1 MVRVSISKLTPPI
14 NEGKIYDAVKSAI
27 DNLGGI
33 EKFVKPG
40 EKVLI
45 KPNFVSPRPP
55 PVTTDVRVIRATA
68 LQVKEAGA
76 KPIIGESCSAMT
88 YWWRE
93 GMTTEG
99 VMNLLGALDMAKKI
113 DVDVE
118 PFDKGGVFRSV
129 KVKIPDAIVMREAE
143 IAELALK
150 VDKIIPLPILK
161 TSMEG
166 GGITCCIKGFHALVS
181 TTSDRLRWHRTDLH
195 QKLVDI
201 LKLIRPKVPLC
212 VVDGIKA
219 MEGDGPI
226 HGTPV
231 DLNLIMAG
239 DDPVATDAIA
249 AKVIGFEYPHYEV
262 GPIALANSQGLGIGD
277 PSKIEV
283 IGAAIDDVKKRFLM
297 ASCEIVA
304 PHFENVTLFEGATC
318 RACKAWIKFTLYMLK
333 DTGFFEDL
341 KKMGKHLFFFVGLEP
356 PLPTDLDEIREMTK
370 KGLMII
376 FGDCATYTTRNSYWV
391 FSQGDLKGKIPV
403 MPGCPP
409 FACSQQATQIREALG
424 LEITEKEIE
433 AFKYVPT

>member
-1 MVRVSISKLTPPI
+1 MARVAISKLTSPI
-14 NEGKIYDAVKSAI
+14 DEGRIYDAVKSAI

-40 EKVLI
+40 ERVLI

-76 KPIIGESCSAMT
+76 KPIIGESSSAMT

-93 GMTTEG
+93 GMTTG
-99 VMNLLGALDMAKKI
+99 DVMDLLGASDMAKKI
-113 DVDVE
+113 GVDVE

-129 KVKIPDAIVMREAE
+129 KVKIPGAIVMREAE

-150 VDKIIPLPILK
+150 VDKIIPLPVIK

-166 GGITCCIKGFHALVS
+166 GGITCCIKVLHALPN
-181 TTSDRLRWHRTDLH
+181 TFSDRLRWHRTDLW

-201 LKLIRPKVPLC
+201 LKLVRPKISLC

-231 DLNLIMAG
+231 DLNLILAG

-249 AKVIGFEYPHYEV
+249 AKIIGFEYPHYEV
-262 GPIALANSQGLGIGD
+262 GPIALANSQGLGVGD
-277 PSKIEV
+277 PNKIEIV
-283 IGAAIDDVKKRFLM
+283 GANVDDVKRRFLM

-318 RACKAWIKFTLYMLK
+318 RTCKAWIKFTLYMLK
-333 DTGFFEDL
+333 DADFFEDL
-341 KKMGKHLFFFVGLEP
+341 KKMGKQLFFFVGLEP
-356 PLPTDLDEIREMTK
+356 PLPRDLDEIREMSE
-370 KGLMII
+370 KGLVVI
-376 FGDCATYTTRNSYWV
+376 FGDCAGYTTRNSHWV
-391 FSQGDLKGKIPV
+391 FSQGDLRGKVLV
-403 MPGCPP
+403 MSGCPP
-409 FACSQQATQIREALG
+409 FACAQQATQIREALG
-424 LEITEKEIE
+424 LEITEEQTD